1 MTDQNSCWDGL
12 RCLGCGYDLTG
23 NETGVCPECAAA
35 LDRPLMRRVEELWAF
50 ARVGAGLDASILLLL
65 FIIALG
71 STWDFAFCA
80 IVILGIVVLAYGPL
94 VLVGVATR
102 TERRRWCIAWLLEAR
117 WLFLPI
123 APAILALSLWMLCL
137 LWIVLTPLL
146 VLGPIVGWFVWYYR
160 FPARLS
166 ALGLASTSI
175 TARLLI
181 IGSAFPPVVIYLT
194 YVYLLFVNGNILARY
209 LPLT

>member
-1 MTDQNSCWDGL
+1 MSEVQPTWDGL
-12 RCLGCGYDLTG
+12 HCLDCGYDLTG
-23 NETGVCPECAAA
+23 IETGVCPECAAA

-50 ARVGAGLDASILLLL
+50 ARVGSGLDASILLLL

-80 IVILGIVVLAYGPL
+80 IVTLGIVVLAYGPL
-94 VLVGVATR
+94 ALVALAPR
-102 TERRRWCIAWLLEAR
+102 CERRRWCIAWLLEAR
-117 WLFLPI
+117 WLSLPI

-137 LWIVLTPLL
+137 LWIVLIPLL

-160 FPARLS
+160 FLARLS
-166 ALGLASTSI
+166 ALGLSSTSI

-181 IGSAFPPVVIYLT
+181 IGSAVSPIVVYLA
-194 YVYLLFVNGNILARY
+194 YLYLLFVNGNLLARY